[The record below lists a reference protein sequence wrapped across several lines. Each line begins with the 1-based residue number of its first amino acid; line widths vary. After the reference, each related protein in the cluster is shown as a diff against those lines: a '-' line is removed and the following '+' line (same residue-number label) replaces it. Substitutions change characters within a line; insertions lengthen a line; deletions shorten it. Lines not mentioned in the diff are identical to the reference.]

1 MPDSP
6 LEEED
11 IKGATK
17 EEATRIEL
25 GRMARDFM
33 KHPFFPYYTEIL
45 DANIRD
51 LTEELLRDHDTEKQ
65 SRWFDKLLWDPRKY
79 YIYSQSLK
87 KVIKVLAKLRNSPED
102 YIVDAK
108 NVLGDVR
115 ERERRSL

>member
-6 LEEED
+6 LEEEG

-25 GRMARDFM
+25 GDMARDFM
-33 KHPFFPYYTEIL
+33 LHPFFPYFTEIL

-65 SRWFDKLLWDPRKY
+65 SRWFDRLLWDPRKY

-108 NVLGDVR
+108 NVLDDVR